1 MSKPSGVPLS
11 AYFERQNLIMLA
23 LGFSSG
29 LPFLLVGNT
38 FGFWL
43 RDEGITLTAIGL
55 ASGVGIAYSL
65 KWIWAPVIDRV
76 SAPLFGRLGRRRG
89 WMLLAQLLIACGLV
103 GMALAQPK
111 SSLFMLVGF
120 AALVA
125 FSSATQDIVID
136 AWRIETARNKNELGL
151 LTSTVTL
158 GYRVALLATDALIL
172 ILASYLGWS
181 ASYILYA
188 MLLVIGI
195 VACLMAKEPEGAEFV
210 LRQKSQSMPLTSG
223 RGLADAIVGPFR
235 AFFKAHGMLALVML
249 LAISLF
255 NLPDFLRG
263 PMVNPFYHDIG
274 LTKSFVGSVRGTL
287 GLIGSFCGIAAGGF
301 VAARFGITKAL
312 VAGGI
317 MQASFIASFALLA
330 HQGPNPILF
339 CCLMAGDSF
348 STSFAGVSL
357 VAYMSSLTS
366 LGYTATQYALL
377 TSAYTIAGKL
387 LKTMSGAAIDLLK
400 GSFGLMEAYAVFFI
414 AAGLIGIPAIVLF
427 LLLGTRYR
435 RAPVET

>member
-1 MSKPSGVPLS
+1 MSKSPRVPLS
-11 AYFERQNLIMLA
+11 AYLERQNLIMLA

-43 RDEGITLTAIGL
+43 RDEGITLTTIGL

-65 KWIWAPVIDRV
+65 KWVWAPVIDRV
-76 SAPLFGRLGRRRG
+76 SAPFFGRLGRRRG

-136 AWRIETARNKNELGL
+136 AWRIETARNRNELGL
-151 LTSTVTL
+151 LTSTVTF

-195 VACLMAKEPEGAEFV
+195 VACLMAKEPEGAESV
-210 LRQKSQSMPLTSG
+210 LRQKSQNAPLWSG
-223 RGLADAIVGPFR
+223 RGLFDAIVGPFQ
-235 AFFKAHGMLALVML
+235 AFFRTHGLLALVML

-263 PMVNPFYHDIG
+263 PMVNPFYHDLG

-287 GLIGSFCGIAAGGF
+287 GLMGSFCGIAAGGF

-312 VAGGI
+312 VTGGI
-317 MQASFIASFALLA
+317 LQACFIASFALLA
-330 HQGPNPILF
+330 HQGPNPFLF

-357 VAYMSSLTS
+357 VTYMSSLTS

-377 TSAYTIAGKL
+377 TSAYTIAGKI
-387 LKTMSGAAIDLLK
+387 LKTMSGAIIDLLK

-414 AAGLIGIPAIVLF
+414 AAGLIGIPAILLF
-427 LLLGTRYR
+427 LLLGARAR
-435 RAPVET
+435 RVPET